1 MASHSF
7 RAIYREKVPCAHALS
22 HSPGH
27 GVRQWLA
34 VVHRSAQPTGS
45 SEKEELAEVEVE
57 LEQEGKE
64 VELELEEMMEEEEEE
79 EPAAKCPL
87 CDGPAGHKGYVTFR
101 GIEFC
106 ERAAGGHM
114 TVQQWM
120 KTWIPR
126 TTRWRLE
133 KKWKAMQAGCL
144 PPPKPRTCNLCGQR
158 TLKATGHSTFRK
170 TRETF
175 CSQADPE
182 RRTVEQW
189 LTEKRGGIST
199 AALYKS
205 YGRTRNENQR
215 RKRAERRQLK

>member
-34 VVHRSAQPTGS
+34 VVHRSGTSQIYEYGRICRNAYWQLG
-45 SEKEELAEVEVE
+45 
-57 LEQEGKE
+57 EGG
-64 VELELEEMMEEEEEE
+64 
-79 EPAAKCPL
+79 A
-87 CDGPAGHKGYVTFR
+87 GGGGGHKGYVTFR